1 MNSTIFVCDFVK
13 SFNTLCEVYMKQM
26 NDNLYVA

>member
-13 SFNTLCEVYMKQM
+13 SFNTLCEVYMKP
-26 NDNLYVA
+26 DE